1 MNAEYTALQEL
12 KYKLYDKLKAVN
24 SLAGVYGYYNKE
36 TQNAIDELTEK
47 VLDYNIYSRLV
58 YNGQGFYNR
67 CELIDR
73 NEKTLKIIFEYSY
86 L

>member
-36 TQNAIDELTEK
+36 TQNAIGELTEK
-47 VLDYNIYSRLV
+47 VLDYNIYSRFV

>member
-1 MNAEYTALQEL
+1 MTPEYTALQEM
-12 KYKLYDKLKAVN
+12 KYKLYDKLTAVN
-24 SLAGVYGYYNKE
+24 KNAEVYGYYNKE
-36 TQNAIDELTEK
+36 TQDAIDDLTEK
-47 VLDYNIYSRLV
+47 VLDYNIYSRCV

-73 NEKTLKIIFEYSY
+73 NERTLKLIFEYSY

>member
-12 KYKLYDKLKAVN
+12 KYKLYDKLKNVN
-24 SLAGVYGYYNKE
+24 KLAEVYGYYNKE
-36 TQNAIDELTEK
+36 TQDAIDELTEK
-47 VLDYNIYSRLV
+47 VVDYNIYSRLV

-73 NEKTLKIIFEYSY
+73 NERTLKLVFEYSY

>member
-1 MNAEYTALQEL
+1 MNAEYQALQEL
-12 KYKLYDKLKAVN
+12 KYKLYEQLTAVN
-24 SLAGVYGYYNKE
+24 KLAEVYGYYNKE
-36 TQNAIDELTEK
+36 TQDAIDNLTEK
-47 VLDYNIYSRLV
+47 VLDYNIYSRCV

-73 NEKTLKIIFEYSY
+73 NERTLKLVFEYIY